1 MALSDV
7 IKKKQATSDEPK
19 ADKAQ
24 KKNPLDDVRVVIGVI
39 AIACIGLIVM
49 IVFGTKGI
57 DETLVQIDEVKSE
70 YKANQAAIANLLA
83 LQSRSQEYMD
93 QRDQYNALIS
103 SDGLDQQQ
111 IMIDMEN
118 NVEAYNCMLSS
129 ITFGEQTTVGSVQQI
144 AVTISINGTYDDIMR
159 FCHDTVNGEQ
169 IKRIDTIKMSSSA
182 AGKSSTSETVKTAD
196 IVIVLFSK

>member
-7 IKKKQATSDEPK
+7 IKKKQATGDEPK

-24 KKNPLDDVRVVIGVI
+24 TKNPLDDVRVVIGVI

-57 DETLVQIDEVKSE
+57 NETLVQIDEVKSE
-70 YKANQAAIANLLA
+70 YKTNQASIANLLA

-118 NVEAYNCMLSS
+118 DVEAHNCILTN
-129 ITFGEQTTVGSVQQI
+129 IVFGEQTATGSVKQI
-144 AVTISINGTYDDIMR
+144 AVTISMSGTYDNIMQ

-169 IKRIDTIKMSSSA
+169 IKRIDTIKMTASSGGNSSA
-182 AGKSSTSETVKTAD
+182 SEANKSAD